1 MEIANE
7 SDQLA
12 PPIQA
17 DPTREA
23 SMKTVARFWGQAS
36 AELVE
41 IREDLAALYSSA
53 GAAGIMEQRA
63 LALGVMVGY
72 LESLMAKT
80 PSQISVLG
88 GLYGRLV
95 ESERRAYEA
104 HRKHRKTKDV
114 NPDLASL
121 A

>member
-1 MEIANE
+1 MEDNRQPGGADLQEIQGSMAHVVTFWARA
-7 SDQLA
+7 SAQLA
-12 PPIQA
+12 PIC
-17 DPTREA
+17 
-23 SMKTVARFWGQAS
+23 
-36 AELVE
+36 
-41 IREDLAALYSSA
+41 EDLAALYRSA

-63 LALGVMVGY
+63 LSLGVMVGY
-72 LESLMAKT
+72 LESLMAKE
-80 PSQISVLG
+80 PAQISVLG

-104 HRKHRKTKDV
+104 HRKHRKTKDA